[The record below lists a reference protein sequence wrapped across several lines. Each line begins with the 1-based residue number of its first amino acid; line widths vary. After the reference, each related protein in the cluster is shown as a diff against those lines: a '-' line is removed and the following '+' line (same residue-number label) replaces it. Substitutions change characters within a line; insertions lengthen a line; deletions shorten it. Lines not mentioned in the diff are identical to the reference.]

1 MRLKTL
7 VYRRTFGHLSTE
19 NGAVSSIAVQTLVYR
34 GTFFSSIGVQL
45 SRLSAYMP
53 LGKSLTRQGLTT
65 AYPQRNTRARFNA
78 FLFNVLTPPKGGAPP
93 SRTHPAGFAVLPSPQ
108 GLRPS
113 AALRPHPTME
123 RLRRYGLGEPGASAW
138 RKAVSSRACEGAK
151 PPHTPQPGRRG
162 STGRAILKHR
172 SSSTAA
178 GFTPRKGVGQ
188 LGRWRGKRPSSVNET

>member
-1 MRLKTL
+1 MTLEGRPLRYFLRRGNGLRAFFNHANQAFNRLITFSYTNRNNQRQRLAKKTAIWPKL
-7 VYRRTFGHLSTE
+7 ARSITGRR
-19 NGAVSSIAVQTLVYR
+19 R
-34 GTFFSSIGVQL
+34 GDT
-45 SRLSAYMP
+45 
-53 LGKSLTRQGLTT
+53 
-65 AYPQRNTRARFNA
+65 
-78 FLFNVLTPPKGGAPP
+78 PP
-93 SRTHPAGFAVLPSPQ
+93 SRSHPAASGLPSPQ